1 MTTTYT
7 TYKAKYPSGGYAVVY
22 DRVTGQEPTDL
33 ESFKVALAE
42 TLERNMK
49 GLTHSLYLEYWEEQN
64 KGIKII
70 KVTTT
75 EEVIE

>member
-1 MTTTYT
+1 
-7 TYKAKYPSGGYAVVY
+7 
-22 DRVTGQEPTDL
+22 VTGQEPTDL

-64 KGIKII
+64 KGIQII